1 MNKSAKEKIHSYI
14 GWEKESTYK
23 PWQFI
28 GPLPLFNPLRHD
40 ITENKADD
48 GRSNQQG
55 GQIRLD
61 VPRVQVR
68 EVARHI
74 YGMLAMA

>member
-1 MNKSAKEKIHSYI
+1 MNKSAEEKTHSYI
-14 GWEKESTYK
+14 GWEKESTYE

-28 GPLPLFNPLRHD
+28 GLLPLFDPLRCD
-40 ITENKADD
+40 ITENKAND
-48 GRSNQQG
+48 GRSDQQG
-55 GQIRLD
+55 GRIRWD

-74 YGMLAMA
+74 YGMPTMA